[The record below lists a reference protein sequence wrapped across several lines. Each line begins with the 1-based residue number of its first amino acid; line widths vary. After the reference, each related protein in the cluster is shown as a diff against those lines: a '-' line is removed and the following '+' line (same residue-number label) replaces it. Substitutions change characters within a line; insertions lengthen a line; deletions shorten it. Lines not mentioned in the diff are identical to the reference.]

1 MASCSRQ
8 TPDRGFGGSVTVDG
22 TTLVVAIDGNVGAP
36 SWLGRLYVYNFTGGA
51 WAFEQE
57 LSPPAGYSLGDAID
71 LDGDYLLSMGGDTS
85 AQNNR
90 GWKTFVFT
98 RSGSAWIQ
106 GELTVPG
113 RSASAEDL
121 FGLSVSIS
129 GDTACVGAP
138 GYSPSPGAVYMFRR
152 TGGVWAV
159 EGSPLV
165 PVNIAGAGVGLTCS
179 VSGDTV
185 AIGVERLIVNGQGN
199 TGRTYIYQRTGS
211 TWALAQTLVPNTANS
226 AFGASVALAGNG
238 LVVGATGDYLHPP
251 QAVFFARE
259 NGTWVERLRSDSP
272 IPYTVQ
278 NGISFGDAVAPALA
292 PILPIGI
299 SFYTFQSLSYTIDV
313 WRQRLTPE
321 PSFRKFA
328 LFVVFFPQLVAG
340 PIVRANEFLPQLHRK
355 PRVSASEIEWALF
368 RIAKGLLKKVV
379 LGDFIAVYFT
389 DIVFDSPG
397 DYTSLENLLALYAFT
412 LQIYADF
419 SGYSDIA
426 IGVAKLMGFE
436 MPENFDR
443 PYQALDVGEFW
454 RRWHMTLSTWL
465 RDYLFFPLGGSK
477 GSNARTYFNLWAT
490 MFLVGMWH
498 GASWNFVVYSNLQG
512 GAVLFNRWNR
522 LRSRTLA
529 AKLALWLL
537 IWPLIALTVYAFG
550 LLVLALP
557 LERAAVLAGIA
568 ACVFALIVTLP
579 DAPRKLGD
587 TRRWL
592 IPIHVLLTFHF
603 ATLTRVFF
611 RADDLEHARTMI
623 GKLLAFEPHGVREG
637 LFRIQALHDW
647 LREHFADASGTAWFE
662 LVDRFAEHGL
672 LYLLVAGLLYHFTPR
687 RWVDEL
693 LLARFRKL
701 PGWALGLL
709 FAAISLLLM
718 HLLDGP
724 RANIYFSF

>member
-1 MASCSRQ
+1 MLFASFDFLLFAVPVILAFWALRGRPGARTVMLLLASYFFYMASAK
-8 TPDRGFGGSVTVDG
+8 PPEGE
-22 TTLVVAIDGNVGAP
+22 I
-36 SWLGRLYVYNFTGGA
+36 
-51 WAFEQE
+51 
-57 LSPPAGYSLGDAID
+57 SPPWYFAGLLVASTFLDYFASLRIHRHTPALGSSDAAVAAAARRARAMWLWISLVGNLGLLAYFKYVDFFMAATID
-71 LDGDYLLSMGGDTS
+71 VLKVVL
-85 AQNNR
+85 
-90 GWKTFVFT
+90 
-98 RSGSAWIQ
+98 
-106 GELTVPG
+106 PG
-113 RSASAEDL
+113 
-121 FGLSVSIS
+121 
-129 GDTACVGAP
+129 
-138 GYSPSPGAVYMFRR
+138 
-152 TGGVWAV
+152 
-159 EGSPLV
+159 
-165 PVNIAGAGVGLTCS
+165 
-179 VSGDTV
+179 
-185 AIGVERLIVNGQGN
+185 
-199 TGRTYIYQRTGS
+199 
-211 TWALAQTLVPNTANS
+211 
-226 AFGASVALAGNG
+226 
-238 LVVGATGDYLHPP
+238 
-251 QAVFFARE
+251 
-259 NGTWVERLRSDSP
+259 
-272 IPYTVQ
+272 
-278 NGISFGDAVAPALA
+278 SFGDAVAPALA

-537 IWPLIALTVYAFG
+537 VWPLFGALMYGFA
-550 LLVLALP
+550 LLVLALSI
-557 LERAAVLAGIA
+557 ERAAMFAGIA
-568 ACVFALIVTLP
+568 AFLFALIVGLP
-579 DAPRKLGD
+579 EAPRKPGQP
-587 TRRWL
+587 RRWL

-611 RADDLEHARTMI
+611 RSDDLEHARAMI
-623 GKLLAFEPHGVREG
+623 GKLLAFEPHGFREG

-647 LREHFADASGTAWFE
+647 LREHFADASGTVWFE

-672 LYLLVAGLLYHFTPR
+672 LYLLIGGILYHFTPR

>member
-1 MASCSRQ
+1 MLFASFDFLLFAV
-8 TPDRGFGGSVTVDG
+8 PVILAFWALRGRPGARTVMLLLASYFFYMGSAKPPEG
-22 TTLVVAIDGNVGAP
+22 EI
-36 SWLGRLYVYNFTGGA
+36 
-51 WAFEQE
+51 
-57 LSPPAGYSLGDAID
+57 SPPWYFAGLLVASTFLDYFASLRIH
-71 LDGDYLLSMGGDTS
+71 
-85 AQNNR
+85 
-90 GWKTFVFT
+90 
-98 RSGSAWIQ
+98 
-106 GELTVPG
+106 
-113 RSASAEDL
+113 
-121 FGLSVSIS
+121 
-129 GDTACVGAP
+129 
-138 GYSPSPGAVYMFRR
+138 RR
-152 TGGVWAV
+152 TP
-159 EGSPLV
+159 EL
-165 PVNIAGAGVGLTCS
+165 
-179 VSGDTV
+179 
-185 AIGVERLIVNGQGN
+185 
-199 TGRTYIYQRTGS
+199 
-211 TWALAQTLVPNTANS
+211 
-226 AFGASVALAGNG
+226 GASDPAVAAAARRARAMWLWISLVGNLGLLAYFKYVDFFMAATIDV
-238 LVVGATGDYLHPP
+238 LKVVLPG
-251 QAVFFARE
+251 
-259 NGTWVERLRSDSP
+259 
-272 IPYTVQ
+272 
-278 NGISFGDAVAPALA
+278 SFGDAVAPALA

-340 PIVRANEFLPQLHRK
+340 PIVRANEFLPQLHHK